1 MCERNKVEMLMSFNF
16 LGFSKEVE
24 RALDFKARTSDPLER
39 PLYSHICY
47 AWFVKR
53 GDYRRGTGN
62 FHLRFFFLMAYYMAA
77 ATIMYDRA
85 RRLDLEDKPTWD
97 ERYNLLE
104 FQLEAYTH
112 AIHALC
118 LLDSRDAWI
127 AVGTNPDA
135 EGDPASGFGYGYQSN
150 NMAKNR
156 DSEIVELE
164 DMRRESELCR
174 ARRELLFRMYKIRG
188 KMADEGNYGQLSG
201 LAC

>member
-1 MCERNKVEMLMSFNF
+1 
-16 LGFSKEVE
+16 
-24 RALDFKARTSDPLER
+24 
-39 PLYSHICY
+39 
-47 AWFVKR
+47 
-53 GDYRRGTGN
+53 
-62 FHLRFFFLMAYYMAA
+62 MAA

-127 AVGTNPDA
+127 AVGTSPDA

-164 DMRRESELCR
+164 DVRRESELCR
-174 ARRELLFRMYKIRG
+174 ARRELLFRMYTIRG
-188 KMADEGNYGQLSG
+188 KMADEGNYRATINHRTLTVNQILSSPRWRLYISIAPLG
-201 LAC
+201 CSRRHSSARVYSRST